1 MLTMIFNNQLLE
13 LNLKEF
19 SMREIKIYD
28 QFDSYSHAE
37 KEGLL
42 TDIQK
47 ELLRALKNT
56 KNKKVYSNQCHFSRH
71 VNNHIDLI
79 EKIKSSNN
87 LDFLLDENL
96 YMRLRIM
103 AETNL

>member
-1 MLTMIFNNQLLE
+1 MIFNNQLVE

-56 KNKKVYSNQCHFSRH
+56 KNKKVHSN
-71 VNNHIDLI
+71 
-79 EKIKSSNN
+79 
-87 LDFLLDENL
+87 
-96 YMRLRIM
+96 
-103 AETNL
+103 